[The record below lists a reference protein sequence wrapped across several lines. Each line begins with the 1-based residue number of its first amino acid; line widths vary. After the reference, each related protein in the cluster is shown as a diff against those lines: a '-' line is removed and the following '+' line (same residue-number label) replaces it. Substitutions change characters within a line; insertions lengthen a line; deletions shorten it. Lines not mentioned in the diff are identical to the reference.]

1 MNHSVRM
8 FCQGQSFGDQGCGIK
23 VSRPWPSLKGR
34 GQPLNS
40 FLLKRQQDVDTRDI
54 LTHA

>member
-1 MNHSVRM
+1 MSHSVRM

-40 FLLKRQQDVDTRDI
+40 FLLERQQDVDI